1 MEVETM
7 TESIIE
13 QNKRQA
19 LTQAKRDA
27 VIKLLEFR
35 FQDFSEEISKKI
47 SSINSISNLD
57 ALFEKA
63 AAVQTLDEI
72 DWQNYND

>member
-1 MEVETM
+1 M

-27 VIKLLEFR
+27 VIILLEFR
-35 FQDFSEEISKKI
+35 FQDISEEISKKI
-47 SSINSISNLD
+47 SSIRSISSLD

-63 AAVQTLDEI
+63 ATVQTLDEI

>member
-1 MEVETM
+1 M

-13 QNKRQA
+13 QDKRQA

-27 VIKLLEFR
+27 VIILLEFR
-35 FQDFSEEISKKI
+35 FQDISEEISKKI

-63 AAVQTLDEI
+63 VTVQTLDEI

>member
-1 MEVETM
+1 MN
-7 TESIIE
+7 ESIIE
-13 QNKRQA
+13 QDKRQA

-27 VIKLLEFR
+27 LIILLEFR
-35 FQDFSEEISKKI
+35 FQDISEEISKKI

-57 ALFEKA
+57 ALVEKA
-63 AAVQTLDEI
+63 ATVQTLDEI

>member
-1 MEVETM
+1 M

-27 VIKLLEFR
+27 VIILLEFR
-35 FQDFSEEISKKI
+35 FQDISEDISKKI

-63 AAVQTLDEI
+63 ATVQTLDEI